1 MPATTR
7 LAIVIWAA
15 FIVPLRKRRRKRQ
28 DEEEAAWQKSVH
40 FGYALLNDAQR
51 HDALGKLGRHETTL
65 MNTFTKTLQILLLL
79 QENRGTKPV
88 ILEAVSLP
96 AAA

>member
-1 MPATTR
+1 MS
-7 LAIVIWAA
+7 
-15 FIVPLRKRRRKRQ
+15 
-28 DEEEAAWQKSVH
+28 DEERRLRRP
-40 FGYALLNDAQR
+40 LLLSRMVIIGDG
-51 HDALGKLGRHETTL
+51 LGKLARHETTL
-65 MNTFTKTLQILLLL
+65 MNAFTKTLQMLLLL

>member
-1 MPATTR
+1 
-7 LAIVIWAA
+7 
-15 FIVPLRKRRRKRQ
+15 
-28 DEEEAAWQKSVH
+28 
-40 FGYALLNDAQR
+40 
-51 HDALGKLGRHETTL
+51 
-65 MNTFTKTLQILLLL
+65 MNAFTKTLQMLLLL

>member
-1 MPATTR
+1 MGSIDRAS
-7 LAIVIWAA
+7 AQVEEEAEE
-15 FIVPLRKRRRKRQ
+15 Q
-28 DEEEAAWQKSVH
+28 DEEDAAWQKSVH

-65 MNTFTKTLQILLLL
+65 MNAFTKTLQILLLL